1 MYNSGSRLKSFPGWE
16 LFEKL
21 CREKGIKKG
30 RFLMNCI
37 LVAYNAFHTVI
48 GQIAFL
54 IKQRRKGRPNVECTS
69 RPQKTKQ
76 DVFASC

>member
-1 MYNSGSRLKSFPGWE
+1 
-16 LFEKL
+16 
-21 CREKGIKKG
+21 
-30 RFLMNCI
+30 MNCL

-54 IKQRRKGRPNVECTS
+54 IKQRRKGRPDVECTS
-69 RPQKTKQ
+69 RPLKTKQ